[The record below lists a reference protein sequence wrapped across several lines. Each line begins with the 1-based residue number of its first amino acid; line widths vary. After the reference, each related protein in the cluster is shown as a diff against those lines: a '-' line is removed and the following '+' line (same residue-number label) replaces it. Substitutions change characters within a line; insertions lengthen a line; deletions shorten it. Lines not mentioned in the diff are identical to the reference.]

1 MKDNIVIRELTA
13 EDYSEVSQ
21 GYLKL
26 HKLHVEGRADIYKD
40 MEQPLSLEEYGSMVQ
55 GREYVALAAEYE
67 GSFAGFIIAQRR
79 TTPENPML
87 QRNTYFYIDALYVS
101 DSCRRRGIGRALY
114 TYLSG
119 LAEEEK
125 CSRID
130 LKVWDFNK
138 DAVSFYKSMGFQMQ
152 CYNMEK
158 RIKI

>member
-1 MKDNIVIRELTA
+1 MNADITIRELTA
-13 EDYSEVSQ
+13 EDYPEVSQ

-40 MEQPLSLEEYGSMVQ
+40 MEQPLSLEEYVSMVQ

-67 GSFAGFIIAQRR
+67 GNFAGFIIAQRR

-101 DSCRRRGIGRALY
+101 DNCRRKGIGRALY
-114 TYLSG
+114 TYLSH
-119 LAEEEK
+119 LAAEEK

-138 DAVSFYKSMGFQMQ
+138 DAVSFYKNMGFQMQ

-158 RIKI
+158 RIEK